1 MEPSDLLSTVAVKPS
16 MDLFITLSSME
27 LFTIYSST
35 IHVLRCH
42 LTVKDI
48 VLFTVNGIC
57 YLMPSALS
65 FLLSWYLVDKM
76 ENLIKYFGI
85 SRYDSVC
92 ENR

>member
-1 MEPSDLLSTVAVKPS
+1 

-27 LFTIYSST
+27 LFTICSST